1 MARFRDESPLLDSSE
16 ATFFM
21 GSIDATCVKIRAH
34 VMFDGLVQGVFFR
47 ANTKRCADSLG
58 LTGWVRNTHD
68 GRVEAV
74 FEGEEKTVNDAI
86 DWCCTKQPHAN
97 VRSKQVEFSE
107 ATGEF
112 DMFSIAP

>member
-1 MARFRDESPLLDSSE
+1 MRLS
-16 ATFFM
+16 
-21 GSIDATCVKIRAH
+21 VKIRAH

-58 LTGWVRNTHD
+58 LTGWVRNTRD

-74 FEGEEKTVNDAI
+74 FEGEEETVNDAI
-86 DWCCTKQPHAN
+86 EWCCTKQPHAR
-97 VRSKQVEFSE
+97 VSSKKIDYSK

-112 DMFSIAP
+112 DAFSIAH

>member
-1 MARFRDESPLLDSSE
+1 
-16 ATFFM
+16 
-21 GSIDATCVKIRAH
+21 VKIRAH
-34 VMFDGLVQGVFFR
+34 VLFDGLVQGVFFR
-47 ANTKRCADSLG
+47 ANTKRCADTFG

-74 FEGEEKTVNDAI
+74 FEGDEKAVKDAI
-86 DWCCTKQPHAN
+86 EWCCTKQPYAK
-97 VRSKQVEFSE
+97 VKSKQVEFSK